1 MSRKDRKFNRF
12 FRQKLGDLQKKKK
25 KKKKKKGL
33 RQNSE

>member
-1 MSRKDRKFNRF
+1 MSRKDRKFKRF

-25 KKKKKKGL
+25 KKKGL